1 MYITVSAN
9 VSDESGANV
18 YVAAFESIIDK
29 DVWKANIE
37 NGIWD
42 LESLSVR
49 LGGVPTGEVLT
60 GLSGNIYVG
69 YANLE
74 DQTPNPVDVTKV
86 YYVYLY
92 AVDSL
97 NNSVSVAY
105 ENAVSINVDTT
116 TLVEFDLFMQY
127 VSSNPPLPGNIA
139 QLRNSP
145 PIPNVTYSND
155 LFRFYEQDTFPE
167 WNQKL
172 YANIHVN
179 PEESIL
185 MGNVYTIAVET
196 QAVSLNDVANC
207 INNNLDATR
216 VYDGTPFYNANIDHP
231 NEEIHM
237 FYPNVDAGVSNVSM
251 AFGKSYY
258 VYSMVKDIGFNT
270 DVVMQ
275 NNVVTTGTN
284 PIVNAVNI
292 TVIGYITPFTFTIGG
307 NEYSETASN
316 SLYRITL
323 DRTTDED
330 PTKTPWVLVLNY
342 MHKGG
347 TNPALSIRTTT
358 NGFPILPSDGSLDF
372 DSPSANVSLPTSSYP
387 DGSSYT
393 ESWGHTGLVLFDKVC
408 IALGSLKDADNGC
421 EIRFVGK
428 TQAHT
433 RIMHFKTTNVGMF
446 KEFRYGN
453 VELTTGTFTD
463 TVLYDISYNSGG
475 VTPLHTALLP
485 ISANRLYNFFGD
497 ATMTNEP
504 FFSQG
509 ISHWNIN
516 KNGRWEMDDYPRGGL
531 NNTYHQIWVRV
542 NK

>member
-60 GLSGNIYVG
+60 GLSGQINVG

-74 DQTPNPVDVTKV
+74 DQTQNQVEVTKV

-116 TLVEFDLFMQY
+116 TIVEFDLFMQY

-145 PIPNVTYSND
+145 RIPNVTYSND

-196 QAVSLNDVANC
+196 PAASLNDVANC

-270 DVVMQ
+270 NVVMQ

-284 PIVNAVNI
+284 PI
-292 TVIGYITPFTFTIGG
+292 
-307 NEYSETASN
+307 
-316 SLYRITL
+316 
-323 DRTTDED
+323 
-330 PTKTPWVLVLNY
+330 LN
-342 MHKGG
+342 
-347 TNPALSIRTTT
+347 R
-358 NGFPILPSDGSLDF
+358 
-372 DSPSANVSLPTSSYP
+372 
-387 DGSSYT
+387 
-393 ESWGHTGLVLFDKVC
+393 DKD
-408 IALGSLKDADNGC
+408 IYLK
-421 EIRFVGK
+421 
-428 TQAHT
+428 
-433 RIMHFKTTNVGMF
+433 
-446 KEFRYGN
+446 
-453 VELTTGTFTD
+453 
-463 TVLYDISYNSGG
+463 
-475 VTPLHTALLP
+475 
-485 ISANRLYNFFGD
+485 
-497 ATMTNEP
+497 
-504 FFSQG
+504 
-509 ISHWNIN
+509 
-516 KNGRWEMDDYPRGGL
+516 KNQY
-531 NNTYHQIWVRV
+531 
-542 NK
+542 